1 MNVSD
6 EILCKP
12 LVWHCTLLVVFNG
25 VSIICVLTANDTE
38 IRWICQLTYFHCI
51 YTFMHNSRT
60 DHMTSVIIM

>member
-25 VSIICVLTANDTE
+25 VAIICVLTANDTE
-38 IRWICQLTYFHCI
+38 IGCIC
-51 YTFMHNSRT
+51 
-60 DHMTSVIIM
+60 